1 MVFERK
7 QLTLYAVTNRIH
19 AVGESLYDQVEAALR
34 GGVTCVQLREK
45 YMDDEELL
53 REAVR
58 LKELC
63 HDYGVPLIINDN
75 VDVAIKAGADGVHVG
90 QDDTAAAEI
99 RRIAGKDFIIG
110 VTAKTVEQAKR
121 AEADGADYMGV
132 GAVFPSPTK
141 KGAIRITKD
150 DLQAICA
157 SVSIPAVAI
166 GGVSFDNMAE
176 LKGMGMAGFAVV
188 SAVFAEDD
196 IEAAAK
202 GLRKRAEEVLS
213 EG

>member
-1 MVFERK
+1 M
-7 QLTLYAVTNRIH
+7 
-19 AVGESLYDQVEAALR
+19 
-34 GGVTCVQLREK
+34 QLREK

-90 QDDTAAAEI
+90 QDDMAAAEI
-99 RRIAGKDFIIG
+99 RRMAGKDFIIG

-150 DLQAICA
+150 DLQAICGA
-157 SVSIPAVAI
+157 VSIPAVAI

-176 LKGMGMAGFAVV
+176 LKGMDMAGFAVV

-202 GLRKRAEEVLS
+202 RLRKRAEEVLS

>member
-19 AVGESLYDQVEAALR
+19 AVGESLHDQVKAALR

-58 LKELC
+58 LKKLC

-150 DLQAICA
+150 DLQAICGA
-157 SVSIPAVAI
+157 VSIPAVAI
-166 GGVSFDNMAE
+166 GGVSLDNMAE

>member
-7 QLTLYAVTNRIH
+7 QLTLYAVTNRVH
-19 AVGESLYDQVEAALR
+19 AVGESLHDQVKAALR

-58 LKELC
+58 LKKLC

-75 VDVAIKAGADGVHVG
+75 VDVAIRAGADGVHVG
-90 QDDTAAAEI
+90 QDDMAAAEI
-99 RRIAGKDFIIG
+99 RRMAGKDFIIG

-132 GAVFPSPTK
+132 GAVFTSPTK
-141 KGAIRITKD
+141 KGAIRITKA
-150 DLQAICA
+150 DLQAICGA
-157 SVSIPAVAI
+157 VSIPAVAI
-166 GGVSFDNMAE
+166 GGIGFDNMAE

-202 GLRKRAEEVLS
+202 RLRKRAEEVLS

>member
-58 LKELC
+58 LKKLC

-141 KGAIRITKD
+141 KGAIRITKA
-150 DLQAICA
+150 DLQAICGA
-157 SVSIPAVAI
+157 VSIPAVAI
-166 GGVSFDNMAE
+166 GGIGFDNMAE

-202 GLRKRAEEVLS
+202 RLRKRAEEVLS

>member
-58 LKELC
+58 LKKLC

-166 GGVSFDNMAE
+166 GGVSLDNMDE

>member
-34 GGVTCVQLREK
+34 GGVTGVQLREK
-45 YMDDEELL
+45 SMDDDELL
-53 REAVR
+53 RDAVR
-58 LKELC
+58 LKKLC

-166 GGVSFDNMAE
+166 GGVSLDNMAE

>member
-58 LKELC
+58 LKKLC

-90 QDDTAAAEI
+90 QDDMAAAEI

-141 KGAIRITKD
+141 KGAIRITKG

-166 GGVSFDNMAE
+166 GGVSLDNMAE

>member
-53 REAVR
+53 RKAVS
-58 LKELC
+58 LKKLC

-90 QDDTAAAEI
+90 QDDTAASEI

>member
-58 LKELC
+58 LKKLC

-150 DLQAICA
+150 DLQAICGA
-157 SVSIPAVAI
+157 VSIPAVAI
-166 GGVSFDNMAE
+166 GGVSLDNMAE